1 MNRWLWPAVIAWAL
15 ALLSCDGPEV
25 GELSV
30 NLVSPNSDDGA
41 VVLSV
46 TSVSSKELLGIAAAC
61 NGCRVFSEQ
70 VSANEI
76 RAVVTGPLSAGP
88 LVRVTVSDV
97 GDKSAYSA
105 RLHQVANRS
114 FELRPL
120 AGYSLGLR

>member
-1 MNRWLWPAVIAWAL
+1 MNRWLWQAAIVWAL

-25 GELSV
+25 GELSLS
-30 NLVSPNSDDGA
+30 LVTPNSDDGA
-41 VVLSV
+41 IVLSV
-46 TSVSSKELLGIAAAC
+46 TSASPKELLGIAPAC
-61 NGCRVFSEQ
+61 NGCRVFWEQ

-76 RAVVTGPLSAGP
+76 RAVVTGPLTAGP
-88 LVRVTVSDV
+88 LMRVTVSDV